1 MAADLRDQLQS
12 TLGNSHTLE
21 RELGGGGMSRVFVAT
36 ENALGRRV
44 VVKVLPPD
52 LLAGVNVDRFN
63 REIKLAAQL
72 QHPHIVPVITAGETD
87 GLPFYTMPFVEGESL
102 RSRIAKGP
110 LPIDDAISILRD
122 VAKALAFAH
131 GRGVVHRDIKPD
143 NVLLA
148 EGSAVV
154 TDFGIAKALSAAKA
168 AAPTGESLT
177 QVGMSIGT
185 PIYMAPEQ
193 AAGDPDTDHRA
204 DIYAWGIM
212 AYEML
217 TGAPP
222 FSGLPAAKLL
232 MAHLSQAPRPIT
244 ELRADIPPSLA
255 DLVMRCLAKDPA
267 DRPQAAAEIARALE
281 HVTTSGNIASMS
293 PLLLGGKGMVWRAL
307 ALYALAF
314 IAVGIVAKAAIVGI
328 GLPDWVLPGALGV
341 MALGLPAILFTAYVH
356 RSVMRSVSISQEL
369 TPGGTHAA
377 SRGTMSTMAVK
388 ASPHVSWR
396 RTLFGGVY
404 ALIAFVVVV
413 GGWMVMRALGIG
425 PAGSLMASGK
435 LGEQAKVLIADFR
448 GDSLLA
454 RAAAEG
460 VRADLQ
466 QSKVISLVT
475 PGLVTSALARMQRP
489 ADTKLTPEVA
499 RDLAAREGIKAI
511 VDGEVTQAGSGFL
524 VTLRLL
530 SADSGATLA
539 SFQKGANS
547 PSDLIETIGALTR
560 QLRGKIGESL
570 KDVQGGQRLEEV
582 TTASLPALQR
592 YSEGIDLLARKGDFT
607 NGVKK
612 LEEAIHLDTA
622 FAMAYRRLAVELSNR
637 GGYQDRV
644 DALLQKAYDNQGRLS
659 EVEKQMAIAAYW
671 NNRAPRY
678 RDTQKALAAYEA
690 ALAVNP
696 NYGAALNNAALL
708 NDQLGHAAR
717 AESLYRRAISLSPS
731 LTATYYGN
739 LLSVQ
744 LVSGRVA
751 AAESTYQ
758 QMASNFPT
766 LAGIEMQHV
775 PLLDA
780 RQQPE
785 SAKALLRASMQRAS
799 ANVTVREAIASQ
811 LSAFELREGHVHESQ
826 RLVSDVV
833 KAQVERGAQGAAVG
847 VATNRAYNTLWVY
860 GDSAKARLIL
870 DSLTGSAEFQA
881 IPESEKPWS
890 FLAQMNVLLG
900 RREMAK
906 RAVDEALK
914 RLGQGNDTLV
924 KNDRTVLEATRD
936 LADGK
941 VVQAIRK
948 VRSTNLSGCKDC
960 DEAIYGYLFDVANMP
975 DSALAAYE
983 RYLAVPYRGVGNES
997 QFLAGAYKRLGE
1009 LYEAKGDVNK
1019 ALENYERFVDMWKT
1033 ADPELQPRVAE
1044 VKRRIARLS
1053 KGRG

>member
-1 MAADLRDQLQS
+1 MTDIREQLQS
-12 TLGNSHTLE
+12 TLGGGHTLE

-44 VVKVLPPD
+44 VVKVLPPE

-87 GLPFYTMPFVEGESL
+87 GLPYYTMPFVEGESL
-102 RSRIAKGP
+102 RSRIAEGP
-110 LPIDDAISILRD
+110 LPIDDAVSILRD

-154 TDFGIAKALSAAKA
+154 TDFGIAKALSAAKSA
-168 AAPTGESLT
+168 TPTGDSLT

-185 PIYMAPEQ
+185 PLYMAPEQ

-204 DIYAWGIM
+204 DIYSWGIM

-217 TGAPP
+217 TGQPP
-222 FSGLPAAKLL
+222 FHGLPSAKLL
-232 MAHLSQAPRPIT
+232 MAHLSQAPTPIT
-244 ELRADIPPSLA
+244 ELRSDIPPSLA
-255 DLVMRCLAKDPA
+255 DLVMRCLEKDPA
-267 DRPQAAAEIARALE
+267 DRPQTASEVARALE
-281 HVTTSGNIASMS
+281 HVATSGSMASMS

-314 IAVGIVAKAAIVGI
+314 IAVAVLAKAAIVGI
-328 GLPDWVLPGALGV
+328 GLPDWVLPGAIGV

-356 RSVMRSVSISQEL
+356 RSVMRSVSVSQEL
-369 TPGGTHAA
+369 TPNGTHAA
-377 SRGTMSTMAVK
+377 PRGTMSTMAVK

-413 GGWMVMRALGIG
+413 GGWMVMRAMGIG

-435 LGEQAKVLIADFR
+435 LGDQARVLIADFR
-448 GDSLLA
+448 GDSMLA

-475 PGLVTSALARMQRP
+475 PAMVSAALGRMQKP
-489 ADTKLTPEVA
+489 VDTKLTPDVS
-499 RDLAAREGIKAI
+499 RDLAAREGIRAI

-530 SADSGATLA
+530 SADSGTTLA
-539 SFQKGANS
+539 SYQKGANS

-592 YSEGIDLLARKGDFT
+592 YSEGIELLSRKGDFT
-607 NGVKK
+607 NGIRK
-612 LEEAIHLDTA
+612 LEQAIHLDTA

-644 DALLQKAYDNQGRLS
+644 DVLLQKAYDHQDRLS

-671 NNRAPRY
+671 NNRSPKF

-690 ALAVNP
+690 ALAANP
-696 NYGAALNNAALL
+696 NYGSALNNAALL
-708 NDQLGHAAR
+708 NNQLGHAAR
-717 AESLYRRAISLSPS
+717 AESLYRKAISLNPS
-731 LTATYYGN
+731 QTATYYGN
-739 LLSVQ
+739 LMSVQ
-744 LVSGRVA
+744 LIGGRVA

-758 QMASNFPT
+758 QMAKNFPT
-766 LAGIEMQHV
+766 LAGLAMQRV

-785 SAKALLRASMQRAS
+785 SAKAVLRANMQVAAS
-799 ANVTVREAIASQ
+799 NVTLRESLAGT
-811 LSAFELREGHVHESQ
+811 LSAFELREGHVRESQ
-826 RLVSDVV
+826 RLVGDVV
-833 KAQVERGAQGAAVG
+833 KAQVERGVQGAGVG
-847 VATNRAYNTLWVY
+847 VATNRAYTTLWVY
-860 GDSAKARLIL
+860 GDSARARVIL
-870 DSLTGSAEFQA
+870 DSLTGTSDFQS

-900 RREMAK
+900 RRQIAK

-914 RLGQGNDTLV
+914 QLGQGNDTLV
-924 KNDRTVLEATRD
+924 KNDRTDLEATRD

-941 VVQAIRK
+941 VVQAITK
-948 VRSTNLSGCKDC
+948 ARSTGLSGCKNC
-960 DEAIYGYLFDVANMP
+960 DEAIFGYLFDVANMP
-975 DSALAAYE
+975 DSALVAYE

-997 QFLAGAYKRLGE
+997 QFLAGTYKRLGE
-1009 LYEAKGDVNK
+1009 LYEAKGNVTK
-1019 ALENYERFVDMWKT
+1019 ALENYERFVDLWKT

-1044 VKRRIARLS
+1044 VKARIARLS
-1053 KGRG
+1053 RGRG